1 MALFYIK
8 DNGVYLYDET
18 EKKYFPVD
26 IEAVEETVTTKT
38 VVGTETTPKVSGVE
52 NLAYTKVMTD
62 DEVIKA
68 FNITGSNAYVPP
80 VYLNTVN
87 DFVMGDITNAVVDLA
102 VVPSTA
108 TVVVASSATAV
119 ATVAYSSGK
128 VTITP
133 VSKGETTITVT
144 ASATGY
150 VDTVRTFKVSV
161 IDEVAV
167 TAINDVTFDTATES
181 VSVVVDPLDAVIS
194 AVSSDEKVVTVAV
207 EEDGSLTLTAIKGG
221 TATITVIASKEDYF
235 NGIETF
241 DVTIPVIVGV
251 TPIENVELTTTPE
264 EITAVTDPADATIA
278 VLSDDEL
285 VATVAAVGKTIT
297 VTPVGGGEATIT
309 VTASKAG
316 CLDGTTTF
324 KAIVSSA
331 S

>member
-87 DFVMGDITNAVVDLA
+87 DFVMGDITASIVDLGLI
-102 VVPSTA
+102 PSTA

-167 TAINDVTFDTATES
+167 TAINDVTFDAATES
-181 VSVVVDPLDAVIS
+181 VSVVVDPLDATLTAI
-194 AVSSDEKVVTVAV
+194 SSDEKVVTVAV

-221 TATITVIASKEDYF
+221 TATITVIASKENYF

>member
-8 DNGVYLYDET
+8 DNGVYLYNET
-18 EKKYFPVD
+18 EEKYFPVD
-26 IEAVEETVTTKT
+26 IEAVEETVTIKT
-38 VVGTETTPKVSGVE
+38 IIGTETTPKQLGVE

-68 FNITGSNAYVPP
+68 FNITGTNAYKPP
-80 VYLNTVN
+80 VYLNNVN
-87 DFVMGDITNAVVDLA
+87 DVVMGDITNAAVDLV

-119 ATVAYSSGK
+119 ATVAYSAGRI
-128 VTITP
+128 TITP
-133 VSKGETTITVT
+133 VGKGDTIITVT

-150 VDTVRTFKVSV
+150 VDTVRTFKASV
-161 IDEVAV
+161 MEEVAI
-167 TAINDVTFDTATES
+167 TAINDVTFDAATES
-181 VSVVVDPLDAVIS
+181 VSVVVDPLDATLTAI
-194 AVSSDEKVVTVAV
+194 SSDEKVVTVAV

-241 DVTIPVIVGV
+241 DVTIPVIVGI

-264 EITAVTDPADATIA
+264 EITVVTDPADATIA

-297 VTPVGGGEATIT
+297 VTPVGAGTAVIT

-324 KAIVSSA
+324 SVTVTSEE
-331 S
+331 